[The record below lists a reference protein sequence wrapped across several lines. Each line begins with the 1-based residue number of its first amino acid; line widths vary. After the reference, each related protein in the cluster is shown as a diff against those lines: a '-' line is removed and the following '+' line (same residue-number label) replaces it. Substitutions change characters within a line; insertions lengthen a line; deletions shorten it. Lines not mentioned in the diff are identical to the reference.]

1 MKRRLVT
8 QAMAAAWA
16 GQALP
21 GLAGPAPRGRA
32 AGESGS
38 AEKVLRYAF
47 QVAETG
53 FDPDQ
58 ISDIYSRLCTAH
70 IVDSLLRYDYLAR
83 PFKLKPLT
91 AEAMPEV

>member
-32 AGESGS
+32 AGEAGS

-53 FDPDQ
+53 FDPAQ
-58 ISDIYSRLCTAH
+58 ISDIYSRICTAH
-70 IVDSLLRYDYLAR
+70 IFESL
-83 PFKLKPLT
+83 
-91 AEAMPEV
+91 